1 MKRIKSVTVTKLF
14 GYEGNDYS
22 VELDSTSPIN
32 FVYAF
37 NGVGK
42 TTLFRLIYAA
52 LRKQLTLLD
61 SISFETLEIIFDDD
75 EKLVVKKTINKPF
88 DEITIGEF
96 QKDETGKYYF
106 PIIYEWH
113 EKDVNMS
120 VGKFYFNDKNNH
132 NSKIFNNV
140 ENEHLPFFLD
150 EKTKKQVKIE
160 QFYKEYYVEDLVA
173 SNRVIDNKLI
183 GFFGINILYANKD
196 YDRLITEQIIRNR
209 NDNGKHILSIFENY
223 NSLDMIS
230 LPIDYVKQVLPMRK
244 HELDSMSDITTD
256 EFVIGR
262 NYDDEIKYVSFKLPD
277 KTQVL
282 QEKCKYFFTE
292 NYLKDLICL
301 YSDSNP
307 ENIREQKIFLYEKI
321 INSNSELTNKTIH
334 INRRTGEIEIKF
346 KNTKELLPIEK
357 LSSGEKNLLLLYFTL
372 IFSTA
377 DNSILLID
385 EPETSLHPD
394 WLISFV
400 DNVNLIAE
408 NKNTQY
414 IIATHSPAITY
425 GHSMLMQEMKRS

>member
-96 QKDETGKYYF
+96 QKDETEKYYF

-113 EKDVNMS
+113 ENDGNMS

-132 NSKIFNNV
+132 NSKIFNNA
-140 ENEHLPFFLD
+140 ENKHLPFFVD

-160 QFYKEYYVEDLVA
+160 QFYKGYYVDDLFE
-173 SNRVIDNKLI
+173 SNSVIDSKFAEFLS
-183 GFFGINILYANKD
+183 INILYANKD

-209 NDNGKHILSIFENY
+209 NDNGNHILSIFENY
-223 NSLDMIS
+223 NSLDMLS
-230 LPIDYVKQVLPMRK
+230 LPIKDVKE
-244 HELDSMSDITTD
+244 ELLKREYENATMDDITND
-256 EFVIGR
+256 ERVIR
-262 NYDDEIKYVSFKLPD
+262 PNYDNEIKYVSLKLPD
-277 KTQVL
+277 KTQIL
-282 QEKCKYFFTE
+282 QEKLKNFFTKS
-292 NYLKDLICL
+292 YSAL
-301 YSDSNP
+301 YFK
-307 ENIREQKIFLYEKI
+307 EIREQQIPLYEKI

-334 INRRTGEIEIKF
+334 INRKTGEIEIKF
-346 KNTKELLPIEK
+346 AKNKELLPIEK

>member
-75 EKLVVKKTINKPF
+75 EKLIVKKTINKPF

-96 QKDETGKYYF
+96 QKDETEKYYF

-113 EKDVNMS
+113 ENDGNMS

-132 NSKIFNNV
+132 NSKIFNDA
-140 ENEHLPFFLD
+140 ENKHLPFFVN
-150 EKTKKQVKIE
+150 EKTKKQVKID
-160 QFYKEYYVEDLVA
+160 QFYKEIYVDDLFE
-173 SNRVIDNKLI
+173 SNFIINSKL
-183 GFFGINILYANKD
+183 GEFSRLNILYANKD
-196 YDRLITEQIIRNR
+196 YDRLITDQKIRRR
-209 NDNGKHILSIFENY
+209 NDNGNQVTSIFENY
-223 NSLDMIS
+223 NSLDMLS
-230 LPIDYVKQVLPMRK
+230 LPIEYVKQELLKRK
-244 HELDSMSDITTD
+244 YELDSMGDTTCT
-256 EFVIGR
+256 EFVIRR

-277 KTQVL
+277 KTEIL
-282 QEKCKYFFTE
+282 QDKFKQFCTKNDF
-292 NYLKDLICL
+292 ICL
-301 YSDSNP
+301 NSGINSK
-307 ENIREQKIFLYEKI
+307 EIREQQISLYEKI
-321 INSNSELTNKTIH
+321 INSNSELTNKSIH
-334 INRRTGEIEIKF
+334 INRKTGEIEIKF
-346 KNTKELLPIEK
+346 TNTKELLPIEK

-394 WLISFV
+394 WLIPFV

-425 GHSMLMQEMKRS
+425 GHNMLMQEMKRS